1 LPIASSRSV
10 KMLGPTSN
18 IHCAALGD
26 DSAAYFAG
34 LLGEFD
40 QE

>member
-1 LPIASSRSV
+1 
-10 KMLGPTSN
+10 MLGPTSN

-26 DSAAYFAG
+26 DSVAYFAG